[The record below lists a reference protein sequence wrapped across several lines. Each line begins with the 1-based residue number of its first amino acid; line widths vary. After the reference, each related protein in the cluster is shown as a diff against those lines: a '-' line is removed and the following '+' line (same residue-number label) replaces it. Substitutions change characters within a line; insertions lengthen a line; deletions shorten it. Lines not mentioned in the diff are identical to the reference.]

1 MISLSSIYFLNKT
14 IPVYFIDIQNVNV
27 CTCLNFQ
34 SWPVTGGDAGPADS
48 NSRDLLL
55 TGYVVIRDHNV
66 VLISVDKE

>member
-14 IPVYFIDIQNVNV
+14 IPVNFIDLI
-27 CTCLNFQ
+27 FQ

-48 NSRDLLL
+48 NSRDHLL